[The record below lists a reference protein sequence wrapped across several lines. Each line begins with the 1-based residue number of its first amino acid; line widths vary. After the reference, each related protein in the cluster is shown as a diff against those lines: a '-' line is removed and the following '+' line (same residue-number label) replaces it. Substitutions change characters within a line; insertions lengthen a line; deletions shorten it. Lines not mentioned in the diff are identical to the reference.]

1 MFYMKLSF
9 SIPIIF
15 AISFCTVQYSRE
27 RRLEEEYAFKSN
39 ISISLNPYQ
48 ELVSKLMVD
57 KKIPGEQ
64 EKYTAFLIESVNKVF
79 TSPTD
84 KVFDS
89 HHKDSD
95 KTLKQVTSM
104 VKTIAK
110 SLKQ

>member
-1 MFYMKLSF
+1 MKLSF
-9 SIPIIF
+9 SVPIIF

-48 ELVSKLMVD
+48 ELVSKLVD
-57 KKIPGEQ
+57 KKVAGEQ

-95 KTLKQVTSM
+95 KALKQVTSM
-104 VKTIAK
+104 VKTVAK
-110 SLKQ
+110 SLKH